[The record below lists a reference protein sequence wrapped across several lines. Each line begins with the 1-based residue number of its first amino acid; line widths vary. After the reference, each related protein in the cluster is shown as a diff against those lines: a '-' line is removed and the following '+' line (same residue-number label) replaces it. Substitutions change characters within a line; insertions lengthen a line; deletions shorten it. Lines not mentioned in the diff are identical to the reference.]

1 MDQQIKFVGNERAAE
16 IIGDMVEIALPSSNS
31 FHIIR
36 ETLRRIGIQANETKA
51 LTQQCY
57 LLHKRGRYYIGH
69 YKQFEEMEGK
79 EPSMTT
85 FDYLIQRQAASLLER
100 WGCCTLVNEEERML
114 KGDGLRLCVVP
125 KAKEYMWRLISPVRV
140 GR

>member
-1 MDQQIKFVGNERAAE
+1 MDRIKFVGNERAAE
-16 IIGDMVEIALPSSNS
+16 IIGDMVEVLLPSSNS

-36 ETLRRIGIQANETKA
+36 ETLRRIGLQENETKA

-69 YKQFEEMEGK
+69 YKLFTEMEGQ
-79 EPSMTT
+79 PHSMTA

-100 WGCCTLVNEEERML
+100 WGCCSLVNGGERM
-114 KGDGLRLCVVP
+114 KREDGLRLCVVP

>member
-1 MDQQIKFVGNERAAE
+1 MNQSIKFVGNERAAE
-16 IIGDMVEIALPSSNS
+16 IIGDMVEVSLPSSNS

-36 ETLRRIGIQANETKA
+36 ETLRRVGLQENETKA

-57 LLHKRGRYYIGH
+57 LLHKKGRYYIGH
-69 YKQFEEMEGK
+69 YKLFTEIEGQP
-79 EPSMTT
+79 PSMTT
-85 FDYLIQRQAASLLER
+85 FDYMIQRQAASLLER
-100 WGCCTLVNEEERML
+100 WGCCTLINDEERMH
-114 KGDGLRLCVVP
+114 KSDSLRLCVVP

>member
-1 MDQQIKFVGNERAAE
+1 MDQRIKFVGNERAAE
-16 IIGDMVEIALPSSNS
+16 IIGDMVEVSLPSSNS

-36 ETLRRIGIQANETKA
+36 ETLRRVGLQENETKA

-57 LLHKRGRYYIGH
+57 LLHKKGRYYIGH
-69 YKQFEEMEGK
+69 YKLFTEMEGHP
-79 EPSMTT
+79 PSMTS

-100 WGCCTLVNEEERML
+100 WGCCSLVNEAERM
-114 KGDGLRLCVVP
+114 KREDGLRLCVVP

>member
-1 MDQQIKFVGNERAAE
+1 MDQIKFVGNERAAE
-16 IIGDMVEIALPSSNS
+16 IISDMVEVSLPSSNS

-36 ETLRRIGIQANETKA
+36 ETLRRVGLQENETKA

-57 LLHKRGRYYIGH
+57 LLHKKGRYYIGH
-69 YKQFEEMEGK
+69 YKLFAEMEG
-79 EPSMTT
+79 ETPSMTT
-85 FDYLIQRQAASLLER
+85 FDYLIQRLAASLLER
-100 WGCCTLVNEEERML
+100 WGCCTLVNEEERMH
-114 KGDGLRLCVVP
+114 KADSLRLCVVP

>member
-1 MDQQIKFVGNERAAE
+1 MDQIKFVGNERAAE
-16 IIGDMVEIALPSSNS
+16 IISDMVEVSLPSSNS

-36 ETLRRIGIQANETKA
+36 ETLRRVGLQENETKA

-57 LLHKRGRYYIGH
+57 LLHKKGRYYIGH
-69 YKQFEEMEGK
+69 YKLFAEMEG
-79 EPSMTT
+79 ETPSMTT
-85 FDYLIQRQAASLLER
+85 FDYLIQRQAGSLLER
-100 WGCCTLVNEEERML
+100 WGCCTLVNEEERMH
-114 KGDGLRLCVVP
+114 KADSLRLCVVP

>member
-1 MDQQIKFVGNERAAE
+1 MDRIKFVGNERAAE
-16 IIGDMVEIALPSSNS
+16 IIGDMVEVLLPSSNS

-36 ETLRRIGIQANETKA
+36 ETLRRIGLQENETKA

-69 YKQFEEMEGK
+69 YKLFTEMEGQ
-79 EPSMTT
+79 PHSMTA

-100 WGCCTLVNEEERML
+100 WGCCSLVNEGERM
-114 KGDGLRLCVVP
+114 KREDGPRLCVVP
-125 KAKEYMWRLISPVRV
+125 KAKEYMWRLIPPVRV

>member
-1 MDQQIKFVGNERAAE
+1 MDQQIKFVGNERADE
-16 IIGDMVEIALPSSNS
+16 IIWDMVEIALPSSNS

-36 ETLRRIGIQANETKA
+36 ETLRRIGVRASETKT

-69 YKQFEEMEGK
+69 YKLFMEMEGR
-79 EPSMTT
+79 PHSMTT
-85 FDYLIQRQAASLLER
+85 FDYLIQRQVASLLER
-100 WGCCTLVNEEERML
+100 WGCCTLVNDKKRMH
-114 KGDGLRLCVVP
+114 DGANLRLCVVP

>member
-1 MDQQIKFVGNERAAE
+1 MDQIKFVGNERAAE
-16 IIGDMVEIALPSSNS
+16 IIGDMVEVLLPSSNS

-36 ETLRRIGIQANETKA
+36 ETLRRIGLQENETKA

-69 YKQFEEMEGK
+69 YKLFTEMEGR
-79 EPSMTT
+79 PHSMTA

-100 WGCCTLVNEEERML
+100 WGCCSLVNEGERM
-114 KGDGLRLCVVP
+114 KREDGLRLCVVP